1 MKEVSCPS
9 PSNSK
14 NIYLRLA
21 VCLYCC
27 ISQHPSL
34 FLFYSV
40 VCYLCISP
48 HPHSLSLCCLLSVS
62 IPLHISLSLSIW
74 CVSGCLSSSAFV
86 CLCPCLSVFLSFLF
100 IFSSP
105 SLTPHSL
112 ALALVAG
119 PLASCLVRSGLPGS
133 PCPPPPCPHHGDLP
147 SRLPFQTRF
156 PLFCV
161 FVGHHLWV
169 LQSSGAHLGVIMGFC
184 TLTQAPASERK
195 REGKKREFGMRG
207 RAGRMG
213 GGTWEEVNCA
223 NSCLFIFLFLKE
235 QTHD

>member
-1 MKEVSCPS
+1 M
-9 PSNSK
+9 
-14 NIYLRLA
+14 
-21 VCLYCC
+21 LYF
-27 ISQHPSL
+27 STSL
-34 FLFYSV
+34 PL
-40 VCYLCISP
+40 
-48 HPHSLSLCCLLSVS
+48 SLLLCCLLSLYFS
-62 IPLHISLSLSIW
+62 PPPLSFTLLSVICIYPITYLSLSLHLM
-74 CVSGCLSSSAFV
+74 CVWLSLLFR
-86 CLCPCLSVFLSFLF
+86 LCLSVSLSVRLSLFF

-207 RAGRMG
+207 RAGSMG

-223 NSCLFIFLFLKE
+223 NTCLFIFLFLKE